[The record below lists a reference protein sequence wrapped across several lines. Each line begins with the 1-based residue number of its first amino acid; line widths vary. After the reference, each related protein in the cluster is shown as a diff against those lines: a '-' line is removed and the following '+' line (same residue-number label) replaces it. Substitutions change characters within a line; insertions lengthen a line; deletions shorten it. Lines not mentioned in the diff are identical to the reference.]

1 MHAWEERALLY
12 FILKQTQACHS
23 AVVFAQ
29 GLRSTGNFKETELLV
44 LFAFWAPCL
53 LFSAIPSD
61 FRETL
66 ETARMLIL
74 SQRRQKINKVEHMGK
89 DTGNP
94 GQRSD
99 SFIPTWDKIPHV
111 ERQKKNKQASQL
123 GVWIGAGEPLFP
135 QESVAICRHIRLE
148 SANTVINS
156 ES

>member
-1 MHAWEERALLY
+1 
-12 FILKQTQACHS
+12 
-23 AVVFAQ
+23 
-29 GLRSTGNFKETELLV
+29 
-44 LFAFWAPCL
+44 
-53 LFSAIPSD
+53 
-61 FRETL
+61 
-66 ETARMLIL
+66 
-74 SQRRQKINKVEHMGK
+74 MGK

-99 SFIPTWDKIPHV
+99 SFIPAWDKIPHV

-156 ES
+156 ESWNFHTPEKGVTLEREEEIGGIH

>member
-1 MHAWEERALLY
+1 M
-12 FILKQTQACHS
+12 
-23 AVVFAQ
+23 
-29 GLRSTGNFKETELLV
+29 
-44 LFAFWAPCL
+44 LFEFRAPCL

-111 ERQKKNKQASQL
+111 ERQKKNKQAS
-123 GVWIGAGEPLFP
+123 P
-135 QESVAICRHIRLE
+135 
-148 SANTVINS
+148 
-156 ES
+156 